1 MRAQIPYSQTFPYI
15 SINVSRHRQN
25 PIYMKFR
32 HVVFKLSSGGAR
44 QILRLISTDAGEST
58 PGQTIL
64 SFQVHARR
72 GLPVRHG
79 SSETTVG
86 RRREPPSQTILLFQV
101 LSSARLTRPTRRL
114 LKPSSDVGESLPARQ
129 TYLSSLTLGEAYPSN
144 TAGIVPP
151 LDVGESLPAR
161 QTHPF
166 RLLAPRYRTPSNA
179 TCPAVQAILAFSPLP
194 ARFNRPTHEY

>member
-1 MRAQIPYSQTFPYI
+1 MTARPS
-15 SINVSRHRQN
+15 N
-25 PIYMKFR
+25 PLNFAL
-32 HVVFKLSSGGAR
+32 LSKPSDSASPD
-44 QILRLISTDAGEST
+44 LPTDAGEST

-79 SSETTVG
+79 SSEITVG
-86 RRREPPSQTILLFQV
+86 RRREPPSQTIVLFQV

-129 TYLSSLTLGEAYPSN
+129 SYLLSLTLGEAYPSN

>member
-1 MRAQIPYSQTFPYI
+1 MRPS
-15 SINVSRHRQN
+15 N
-25 PIYMKFR
+25 PLNFAL
-32 HVVFKLSSGGAR
+32 LSKPSDSASPD
-44 QILRLISTDAGEST
+44 LPTDAGEST

-86 RRREPPSQTILLFQV
+86 RRREPPSQTIVLFQV
-101 LSSARLTRPTRRL
+101 LSSARLTRLTRRL

-129 TYLSSLTLGEAYPSN
+129 SYLSSLTLGEAYPSN

>member
-1 MRAQIPYSQTFPYI
+1 MSPDLP
-15 SINVSRHRQN
+15 
-25 PIYMKFR
+25 
-32 HVVFKLSSGGAR
+32 
-44 QILRLISTDAGEST
+44 TDAGEST
-58 PGQTIL
+58 PG
-64 SFQVHARR
+64 
-72 GLPVRHG
+72 
-79 SSETTVG
+79 
-86 RRREPPSQTILLFQV
+86 QTILLFQV
-101 LSSARLTRPTRRL
+101 LSSARLTRPTQRVLCPRWMSARASQPDNL
-114 LKPSSDVGESLPARQ
+114 TISSPKLGEAYPSNTAGIVPPLDVGESLPARQTYLSSLTLGEAYPSNTAGIVPPLDVGESLPARQ